1 MGGVGGVGV
10 GWGGVGWGVGWGGWG
25 GVGWVGWVG
34 WGGVAAGGAGGAGRA
49 AGRGGAGLSAGMR
62 TSFSTLTVSPRPPNG
77 SFEVIRVALNGT
89 EVHVQGCRLLELGVR
104 PRCTNPRSVPSCL
117 RMCADRHKSRSVP
130 RSLKRRC

>member
-1 MGGVGGVGV
+1 MGGVGGWGGGGV
-10 GWGGVGWGVGWGGWG
+10 GWGGGWGGVGGVGWGGWG
-25 GVGWVGWVG
+25 GWGGSG
-34 WGGVAAGGAGGAGRA
+34 WGGRGGAGGGA

-62 TSFSTLTVSPRPPNG
+62 TSFSTLTVSPRPPSG